1 MLNLAFENACEMQL
15 MRNMMSTLK
24 EVCVFFKYSPTHR
37 AKINA
42 TSKTGTL
49 SELKSLCKTCWLACH
64 DTLDVF
70 GDVYNYVYSSDHGYI
85 QHIAYLSE
93 FNTYKINS
101 GYIQIKLFV
110 LSCYQGTSM
119 SSLDYLHAFVN

>member
-1 MLNLAFENACEMQL
+1 MLNLAIENACEMQP
-15 MRNMMSTLK
+15 MRNMMSTLT

-64 DTLDVF
+64 DALDVF
-70 GDVYNYVYSSDHGYI
+70 GDVYNYTLSSKP
-85 QHIAYLSE
+85 SWM
-93 FNTYKINS
+93 
-101 GYIQIKLFV
+101 
-110 LSCYQGTSM
+110 CC
-119 SSLDYLHAFVN
+119 SSISYADGNGKPVPV